1 MCGRSMEG
9 GLGVDRQLLR
19 SARKGGGECSI
30 IGPTTGFVATNIDYL
45 LRTGNEVITSEQ
57 LDGKRRSYLYAATRV
72 ISSSDSES
80 SISHTRTPISTPG
93 HAAAL
98 RRPAAPVC
106 PTRAHY
112 ECSFS
117 TLGATRR
124 FRAEGDNVGRCRA
137 SRASRTSPQTLK
149 AIYVGDTRPDRR
161 AKGEGYMQKAG
172 AACKGQGQRAE
183 GARDV
188 DSTGSVQTAG
198 EGPARTCCPR
208 ALKTGHSVFG
218 RKYALSTCGPGSVR
232 RRRMHSYKRAFK
244 AATKSAM
251 NRAAPAQVQRPSTQ
265 ALPLTVE
272 NNHTV

>member
-1 MCGRSMEG
+1 MPGAAIALQSPVPLPYTIHPRSWEH
-9 GLGVDRQLLR
+9 VQ
-19 SARKGGGECSI
+19 AVQGGGRQRGALQGI
-30 IGPTTGFVATNIDYL
+30 PGVK
-45 LRTGNEVITSEQ
+45 NE
-57 LDGKRRSYLYAATRV
+57 
-72 ISSSDSES
+72 
-80 SISHTRTPISTPG
+80 
-93 HAAAL
+93 
-98 RRPAAPVC
+98 PAD
-106 PTRAHY
+106 
-112 ECSFS
+112 
-117 TLGATRR
+117 
-124 FRAEGDNVGRCRA
+124 AEGN
-137 SRASRTSPQTLK
+137 LH
-149 AIYVGDTRPDRR
+149 RR

-208 ALKTGHSVFG
+208 ALKTGHSVFR

-265 ALPLTVE
+265 ASPEPKNSPSWAVLIASIYNT
-272 NNHTV
+272 N